1 MLKVPTKETTFW
13 IFFVRI
19 NNGIEVVTMELAKFV
34 YLLTLENYLTLY
46 FAMSQNG
53 QSHFKNLAAF
63 RERFLAWP
71 NLLSLC

>member
-1 MLKVPTKETTFW
+1 
-13 IFFVRI
+13 
-19 NNGIEVVTMELAKFV
+19 MELAKFV

-63 RERFLAWP
+63 RERFLAWL